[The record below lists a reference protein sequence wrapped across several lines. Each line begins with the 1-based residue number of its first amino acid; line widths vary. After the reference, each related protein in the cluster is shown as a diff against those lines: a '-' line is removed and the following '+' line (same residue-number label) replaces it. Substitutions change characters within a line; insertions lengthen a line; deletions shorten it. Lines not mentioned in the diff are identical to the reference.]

1 MAAGCACLLCGVLA
15 GRCRAAQ
22 AVFARGASI
31 TKACLAA
38 LLLCRGVQLAAEA
51 GAQDAGSRDG
61 ALPLEV
67 LPRLPLR
74 DLLNLYGVL
83 ATWVADTFAAGPVDL
98 GPDFEV
104 RFGPSAS
111 TARAS

>member
-1 MAAGCACLLCGVLA
+1 MRLCSNVAHNVCSNSSPGCPGSRRNCGMPACH
-15 GRCRAAQ
+15 
-22 AVFARGASI
+22 
-31 TKACLAA
+31 A
-38 LLLCRGVQLAAEA
+38 LLLCRGVQLATEA